1 MPAHERSLQITD
13 AYRRTLIWLA
23 GRAEVITAADWQ
35 RLVDI
40 DNLDGTHPAFR
51 AQAAATLATLQA
63 TSVRLSGAYLGAF
76 LRSELNDRSIA
87 APTID
92 PRRYVGRSRTGKT
105 LEDQLTS
112 TVITVKNAIAAGTAP
127 GDAARH
133 GARQAVRLA
142 STEVVHAARA
152 ATSDGI
158 RADERLIGWRRVTS
172 GGCGACLAATTGAIH
187 ADRTALPVHDHCRC
201 TTEPVVRDVPDT
213 VTRPTGADMVAGM
226 TTAQQDAALGT
237 ETAALLRA
245 GQITLPDLIATSPMV
260 AIADQIT
267 QAPIKALT

>member
-1 MPAHERSLQITD
+1 
-13 AYRRTLIWLA
+13 
-23 GRAEVITAADWQ
+23 
-35 RLVDI
+35 
-40 DNLDGTHPAFR
+40 
-51 AQAAATLATLQA
+51 
-63 TSVRLSGAYLGAF
+63 
-76 LRSELNDRSIA
+76 
-87 APTID
+87 
-92 PRRYVGRSRTGKT
+92 
-105 LEDQLTS
+105 
-112 TVITVKNAIAAGTAP
+112 
-127 GDAARH
+127 
-133 GARQAVRLA
+133 
-142 STEVVHAARA
+142 VHAARA

-172 GGCGACLAATTGAIH
+172 GGCGACLAAATGAIH